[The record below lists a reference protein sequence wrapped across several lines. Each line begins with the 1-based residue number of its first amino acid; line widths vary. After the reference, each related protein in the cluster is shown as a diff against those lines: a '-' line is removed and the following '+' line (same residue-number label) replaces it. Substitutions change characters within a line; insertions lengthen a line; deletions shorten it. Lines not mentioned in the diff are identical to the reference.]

1 MEVKMK
7 RTIMCVLSAMSLSIL
22 IGIGLN
28 GCGSSK
34 KTSNQ
39 TVSSVVVFPQTSTI
53 WIGQTQTFT
62 ATAYDDSGNPVPNVQ
77 FTWNV
82 DTPTA
87 TTSTTT
93 GNSIVVT
100 GGQAGVAQV
109 NVTNVAYS
117 STSSSGG
124 ILFSGGNATLTV
136 NGSVGGGYV
145 LELAMGTENIQ
156 SKSATGL
163 AWLATIRAS
172 NGTNLQTWNLTFTGT
187 GIPSSLTATYQSD
200 SHSQYSFDWNVFTN
214 QPATSGT
221 YYIKAVSA
229 DGSVTLMTM
238 TTIDASQTI
247 PVPTN
252 IVGSSNNS
260 VTANTANISWNA
272 VTGVYIYQD
281 GVIDKTTGV
290 IIINN
295 YTVYIPSDIINNLT
309 VGDTYIPSVMVFSAD
324 LSSLETDSSQT
335 PSEVTGQFNSS
346 AGFGSTFVE

>member
-1 MEVKMK
+1 MK
-7 RTIMCVLSAMSLSIL
+7 RIIIYVLSAMSLSIL

-62 ATAYDDSGNPVPNVQ
+62 ATAYDASGNPVPNVQ

-100 GGQAGVAQV
+100 GGQAGAAQV

-117 STSSSGG
+117 STSSSGSSF
-124 ILFSGGNATLTV
+124 FSGGNATLTV

-145 LELAMGTENIQ
+145 LELAMGTANIQ
-156 SKSATGL
+156 SQSATGL

-187 GIPSSLTATYQSD
+187 GIPSSLTDTYQSD
-200 SHSQYSFDWNVFTN
+200 SHSQYSFDYNTFSN

-238 TTIDASQTI
+238 TTIDASQVL
-247 PVPTN
+247 PLVTN
-252 IVGSSNNS
+252 ILGTSQNSINSGSAWIQWSTLIGSGTYSYQAFASGAGNFLTESDYATVPVLYVYGLTAGNTYAPLVVAFS
-260 VTANTANISWNA
+260 V
-272 VTGVYIYQD
+272 
-281 GVIDKTTGV
+281 
-290 IIINN
+290 
-295 YTVYIPSDIINNLT
+295 
-309 VGDTYIPSVMVFSAD
+309 D
-324 LSSLETDSSQT
+324 LSALETDSSQT
-335 PSEVTGQFNSS
+335 PSEVTGQFDISLGGGS
-346 AGFGSTFVE
+346 AFVE

>member
-1 MEVKMK
+1 MK
-7 RTIMCVLSAMSLSIL
+7 RIMYVLSALSLSIL
-22 IGIGLN
+22 VGIGLN

-39 TVSSVVVFPQTSTI
+39 TVSSVVVFPQTATI

-77 FTWNV
+77 FTWTV

-93 GNSIVVT
+93 GNSIIVT
-100 GGQAGVAQV
+100 GGQSGVAQV
-109 NVTNVAYS
+109 NVTTVAYG
-117 STSSSGG
+117 STSSSGSSF
-124 ILFSGGNATLTV
+124 FSGGNATLTV

-145 LELAMGTENIQ
+145 LELAMGTANIQ
-156 SKSATGL
+156 GQSATGL
-163 AWLATIRAS
+163 GWLAAIRAS

-187 GIPSSLTATYQSD
+187 GISSSLTDTYKSD
-200 SHSQYSFDWNVFTN
+200 SHSTYSFDTGLFQN

-238 TTIDASQTI
+238 TTIDASQTL

-272 VTGVYIYQD
+272 ITGIYIYQD
-281 GVIDKTTGV
+281 AVKDTTTGTTV
-290 IIINN
+290 TNN

-309 VGDTYIPSVMVFSAD
+309 VGDTYEPFVRVSSAD

-335 PSEVTGQFNSS
+335 PSEVIGQFNMSV
-346 AGFGSTFVE
+346 GFGSTFVE

>member
-1 MEVKMK
+1 MK
-7 RTIMCVLSAMSLSIL
+7 RTIMYVLSALSLSIL

-39 TVSSVVVFPQTSTI
+39 TVSSVVVFPQTVTI

-77 FTWNV
+77 FTWSV

-93 GNSIVVT
+93 GNSIIVT

-117 STSSSGG
+117 TTSSSGG
-124 ILFSGGNATLTV
+124 VFFSGSPATLTV
-136 NGSVGGGYV
+136 NGNVGSGYM
-145 LELAMGTENIQ
+145 LELAMGTANIQ
-156 SKSATGL
+156 GQSATGL

-187 GIPSSLTATYQSD
+187 GIPSSLTHTYKSD
-200 SHSQYSFDWNVFTN
+200 SHSQYSFDYDMFSS
-214 QPATSGT
+214 QPASSGT
-221 YYIKAVSA
+221 YYVKAVSG

-238 TTIDASQTI
+238 TTIDASQVLPLVTNVAGTSQNSI
-247 PVPTN
+247 NSGSAYIDWSTLIGSGTYSYQAFAYGAGNFVTESDYATAPLLYVYGLTSGNTYVPF
-252 IVGSSNNS
+252 VS
-260 VTANTANISWNA
+260 A
-272 VTGVYIYQD
+272 
-281 GVIDKTTGV
+281 
-290 IIINN
+290 
-295 YTVYIPSDIINNLT
+295 
-309 VGDTYIPSVMVFSAD
+309 FSTD
-324 LSSLETDSSQT
+324 LSALETDASQT
-335 PSEVTGQFNSS
+335 PSEITGQFNTSLGYGS
-346 AGFGSTFVE
+346 AFVE